1 MRRRRFLLGLL
12 LVGGLAGCGEAAQ
25 EPLPPARAAEP
36 QAVELGWRE
45 SYPPRGPNLVFG
57 VERLE
62 VTTEG
67 WSAVVSIEN
76 GTRIPFELG
85 KRPLELAF
93 GLMLLEDGS
102 LAALEEANRSG
113 ELPPLRE
120 AEEIVPP
127 PPAVLAPAQTWRAT
141 ISAPGSLA
149 DNAYVRVAFGTLVAT
164 GEPPEEFPA
173 NLIWITDK
181 AYRL

>member
-12 LVGGLAGCGEAAQ
+12 LAGGLAGCGEATE
-25 EPLPPARAAEP
+25 EPLPAVRSAEP

-45 SYPPRGPNLVFG
+45 SYPPRGPRLAFG

-67 WSAVVSIEN
+67 WSAVVSIKN
-76 GTRIPFELG
+76 GTRIRFELG
-85 KRPLELAF
+85 KHPLQLAF

-102 LAALEEANRSG
+102 LATLEEANRSG
-113 ELPPLRE
+113 ELPPLR
-120 AEEIVPP
+120 AADEIVPP
-127 PPAVLAPAQTWRAT
+127 PPLVLAPGQTWRAT

-149 DNAYVRVAFGTLVAT
+149 DHAYVRVVFGTLVAT

-173 NLIWITDK
+173 NLVWITDK

>member
-1 MRRRRFLLGLL
+1 MRRPRLLLGLL
-12 LVGGLAGCGEAAQ
+12 LVGGLAGCGEVAAG
-25 EPLPPARAAEP
+25 PLSPARAAEP
-36 QAVELGWRE
+36 QSVQLDWRE
-45 SYPPRGPNLVFG
+45 RYPPRGPHLVFG

-67 WSAVVSIEN
+67 WSAVVSIQN
-76 GTRIPFELG
+76 ATRIRFELG
-85 KRPLELAF
+85 KHPLQLAF

-102 LAALEEANRSG
+102 LEALEEGSRSG
-113 ELPPLRE
+113 ALPPLRE
-120 AEEIVPP
+120 AVEIVPP

-149 DNAYVRVAFGTLVAT
+149 DDAYVRVSFGTLVAT
-164 GEPPEEFPA
+164 GDPLDEIPP

>member
-1 MRRRRFLLGLL
+1 MRRPRFLLGML

-45 SYPPRGPNLVFG
+45 SYPPRGLRLVFG

-67 WSAVVSIEN
+67 WSAVVSIQNE
-76 GTRIPFELG
+76 TRIRFELG
-85 KRPLELAF
+85 KRPLQLAF
-93 GLMLLEDGS
+93 GLMLFDDGS
-102 LAALEEANRSG
+102 LAALEEASRSG
-113 ELPPLRE
+113 ELPALRS
-120 AEEIVPP
+120 ADEIVPP
-127 PPAVLAPAQTWRAT
+127 PPPVLAPGQSWHAT
-141 ISAPGSLA
+141 ISARGSLA
-149 DNAYVRVAFGTLVAT
+149 DDAYVRVTFGTLVAT
-164 GEPPEEFPA
+164 GETPEEFPA
-173 NLIWITDK
+173 NLVWITDK

>member
-1 MRRRRFLLGLL
+1 VRRTVSL
-12 LVGGLAGCGEAAQ
+12 LVIALALGGCGTAETGGQ
-25 EPLPPARAAEP
+25 PVPRANPAEP
-36 QAVELGWRE
+36 QRAELDWRE
-45 SYPPRGPNLVFG
+45 SYPPHGPHLVFG

-76 GTRIPFELG
+76 GTRIRFELG
-85 KRPLELAF
+85 KTPLQLAF

-102 LAALEEANRSG
+102 LEALEEGSRSG

-120 AEEIVPP
+120 AVEIVPP
-127 PPAVLAPAQTWRAT
+127 PPAVLAPEQTWRAT

-149 DNAYVRVAFGTLVAT
+149 DDAYVRVSFGTLTAT
-164 GEPPEEFPA
+164 GELPEEFPP